1 MAATMADAIKAAE
14 GPAFDAIV
22 GYTVVAPQAAPT
34 DPDIA
39 TAFARLDPKELRRLS
54 LVLSARER
62 RHPTEADDAV
72 QDAFLE
78 LWVKQREI
86 LLSTPRTLL
95 GYLYEVARRR
105 LQEIGRREGP
115 LSTDALREEGNDA
128 FLNGARPFAPE
139 SHSAEEQSRHAP
151 PPAPG
156 RFWNREQILGAIQRF
171 RDHHGRPPKATEF
184 RAINGLPS
192 LATLYRH
199 FDTLADALLTAGMVP
214 DSSCR
219 NRRIRPPI
227 AVARECRAFR
237 RRHGRW
243 PYSRDVKRH
252 AGELSSTTVMIRCFG
267 GTRAVD
273 IQLGAEAILA
283 AVGEP
288 TA

>member
-14 GPAFDAIV
+14 GPAFDAII
-22 GYTVVAPQAAPT
+22 GYTVVAPQVSPT

-39 TAFARLDPKELRRLS
+39 TAFARLDPKELRRLT
-54 LVLSARER
+54 LVLSAREH

-72 QDAFLE
+72 QDAFLQ

-86 LLSTPRTLL
+86 LLSTPGIFL
-95 GYLYEVARRR
+95 GHLYEVARRC
-105 LQEIGRREGP
+105 LQEIGHREGP
-115 LSTDALREEGNDA
+115 LSTEALREEGDDA
-128 FLNGARPFAPE
+128 FLNGARPCTPE
-139 SHSAEEQSRHAP
+139 SHSAEEQCRHAP

-156 RFWNREQILGAIQRF
+156 RFWSREQILGALQRF

-219 NRRIRPPI
+219 SRRIRPSI

-273 IQLGAEAILA
+273 VQLGAEAILA

>member
-1 MAATMADAIKAAE
+1 MAATMAGAIEAAE

-22 GYTVVAPQAAPT
+22 GYTVAAPQAAPT

-39 TAFARLDPKELRRLS
+39 TAFARLDPKELRRLT
-54 LVLSARER
+54 LALSARER
-62 RHPTEADDAV
+62 RHPTEADDAI
-72 QDAFLE
+72 QDAFLD
-78 LWVKQREI
+78 LLVKQREI
-86 LLSTPRTLL
+86 LLDAPGSWL

-105 LQEIGRREGP
+105 LQEVGGREGA
-115 LSTDALREEGNDA
+115 LSTDALREAGDDA
-128 FLNGARPFAPE
+128 FLSGAQPCAPE

-156 RFWNREQILGAIQRF
+156 RFWSREQILGAIQRF
-171 RDHHGRPPKATEF
+171 RDHHGRPPRATEF

-199 FDTLADALLTAGMVP
+199 FDSLANALLVAGMTP
-214 DSSCR
+214 DSP
-219 NRRIRPPI
+219 RRRSWPPL
-227 AVARECRAFR
+227 AAARECRAFKR
-237 RRHGRW
+237 RNGRW
-243 PYSRDVKRH
+243 PYWRDVKRRP
-252 AGELSSTTVMIRCFG
+252 GELPSTTVMIRCFG

-288 TA
+288 IA